1 MPKYIGDS
9 KVPVMEFCEYCWEVL
24 NEDSTCPNEGCVH
37 NDLMD
42 EEHKDET
49 TGSTQPRCN

>member
-24 NEDSTCPNEGCVH
+24 NDNGKCPTEGCIH
-37 NDLMD
+37 NDLMKLD
-42 EEHKDET
+42 EVHDDET
-49 TGSTQPRCN
+49 ASRSQL

>member
-1 MPKYIGDS
+1 MPKYIGES

-24 NEDSTCPNEGCVH
+24 NEDGTCPIEGCVH

-42 EEHKDET
+42 EVHEDET
-49 TGSTQPRCN
+49 TGSTQP

>member
-24 NEDSTCPNEGCVH
+24 NEDGICPTKECVH
-37 NDLMD
+37 NDLMPLD
-42 EEHKDET
+42 ESEPKT
-49 TGSTQPRCN
+49 TKGE